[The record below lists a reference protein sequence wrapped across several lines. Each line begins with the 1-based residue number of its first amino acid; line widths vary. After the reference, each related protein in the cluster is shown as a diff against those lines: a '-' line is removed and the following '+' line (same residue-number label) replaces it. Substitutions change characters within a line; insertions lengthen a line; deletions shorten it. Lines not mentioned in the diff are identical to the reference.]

1 MDENSSAD
9 WRSDLLQA
17 VGYVFTKER
26 EGLLAEL
33 RAQLAARGENPENS
47 EEIINEIENHIRRL
61 VSHVTGLRNMGYD
74 QNLTVKFLN
83 TL

>member
-61 VSHVTGLRNMGYD
+61 VSHVTGLKKEVGS
-74 QNLTVKFLN
+74 Q
-83 TL
+83 

>member
-1 MDENSSAD
+1 M
-9 WRSDLLQA
+9 
-17 VGYVFTKER
+17 GYVFTKER

-61 VSHVTGLRNMGYD
+61 VSHVAGKAKVSWLP
-74 QNLTVKFLN
+74 
-83 TL
+83 